1 VIALHRRAPR
11 LAAVLLMSLAP
22 LSSVAQDSA
31 PYDPDS
37 VAIDP
42 RVTPEVLAAFEARSF
57 RDPSSDFTLPYRIMA
72 PAGLAAG
79 ERAPLLLFLH
89 GYGERGADNWRQL
102 IHGGRAFAA
111 TDMGRRHPAY
121 VVLPQCPDGTEPG
134 TASREPDA
142 KPGDESPRCWTWRL
156 ERGAAS
162 SIDPQ
167 VRATPQLEAVRALVK
182 QLIAELPIDADRVL
196 VGGLSMGGYA
206 TWELVT
212 RDPELYAAAMPICG
226 GGDPAR
232 ADRLSKTPIWAM
244 HGDADVV
251 IPVERSREMHRAVQA
266 AGGTVILTEYPGV
279 DHDSWTPTF
288 ASRHPWDWLFAQ
300 RRPTASAR

>member
-1 VIALHRRAPR
+1 MTALNRN
-11 LAAVLLMSLAP
+11 LAVALFMTLAP
-22 LSSVAQDSA
+22 LSSVAQESA
-31 PYDPDS
+31 SD
-37 VAIDP
+37 AIDS
-42 RVTPEVLAAFEARSF
+42 RVTPEVLATFEARSF
-57 RDPSSDFTLPYRIMA
+57 RDETSGFTLPYRMLV
-72 PAGLAAG
+72 PARLADG

-102 IHGGRAFAA
+102 IHGGRA
-111 TDMGRRHPAY
+111 MGDADFRKRHPAF

-134 TASREPDA
+134 TVSREPDA

-156 ERGAAS
+156 ERGAPS
-162 SIDPQ
+162 SIDPE
-167 VRATPQLEAVRALVK
+167 APPTPQLEAVRALVQK
-182 QLIAELPIDADRVL
+182 LMVELPIDTKRVY

-232 ADRLSKTPIWAM
+232 ADRLAKTPIWAM
-244 HGDADVV
+244 HGDADQV
-251 IPVERSREMHRAVQA
+251 IPVERSREMVSAVNSK
-266 AGGTVILTEYPGV
+266 GGVAILTEYPGV

-288 ASRHPWDWLFAQ
+288 ASRHAWDWLFAQ
-300 RRPTASAR
+300 RRR